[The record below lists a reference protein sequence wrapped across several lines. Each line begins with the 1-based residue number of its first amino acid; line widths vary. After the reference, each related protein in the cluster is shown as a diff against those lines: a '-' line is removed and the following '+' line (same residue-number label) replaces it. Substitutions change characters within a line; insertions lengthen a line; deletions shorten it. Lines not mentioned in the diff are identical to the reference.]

1 MPITGKQLLKY
12 LRSNNLEY
20 DFLYEI
26 SVVAGIEVS
35 EELKQKKIQ
44 VFLLNDYIKKHGEKQ
59 CQQVLNQTEN

>member
-20 DFLYEI
+20 DFLCEI
-26 SVVAGIEVS
+26 SVAAGIEVS

-44 VFLLNDYIKKHGEKQ
+44 VFLLDDYIKKHGEKQ
-59 CQQVLNQTEN
+59 CQ

>member
-1 MPITGKQLLKY
+1 MIMPITGKQLLKY

-44 VFLLNDYIKKHGEKQ
+44 VFLLDDYIKKHGEKQ
-59 CQQVLNQTEN
+59 CQ

>member
-26 SVVAGIEVS
+26 SVVAGIGVS

-44 VFLLNDYIKKHGEKQ
+44 VFLLDDYIKKHGEKQ
-59 CQQVLNQTEN
+59 CQ